1 MLSLS
6 EQIRNVM
13 EKTCWGMDVPPQWAD
28 EVAQLEALVD
38 EYKPHVDGLYATVK
52 RRVQRIDELEAE
64 NDSLRQLHTAQMEE
78 NERLWAI
85 RDSLD
90 DLLEPDEPHDLGGPH
105 ISIPWVIARFDALK
119 EGDDAD

>member
-6 EQIRNVM
+6 ERMQAWFIRMGESN
-13 EKTCWGMDVPPQWAD
+13 TFGAHTFTR
-28 EVAQLEALVD
+28 EVAQLEA
-38 EYKPHVDGLYATVK
+38 
-52 RRVQRIDELEAE
+52 E
-64 NDSLRQLHTAQMEE
+64 NNSLRQLHTAQMEE

-105 ISIPWVIARFDALK
+105 ISIPWVIAKFDALK
-119 EGDDAD
+119 EVDDAD